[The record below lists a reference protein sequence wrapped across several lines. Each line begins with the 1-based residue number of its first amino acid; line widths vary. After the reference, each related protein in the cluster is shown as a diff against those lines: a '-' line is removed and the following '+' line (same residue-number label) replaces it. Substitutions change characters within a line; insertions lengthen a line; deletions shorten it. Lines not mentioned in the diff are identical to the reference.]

1 LAYRAYGNWLRG
13 SRELLEGKF
22 PCGKFHT
29 WPMAHGFWPKPA
41 ISRKPTAKSATRC
54 PMERFRFQNFRVYQ
68 DAKEYCKFCRD
79 IVRSHI
85 EKVDRSLAD
94 QIVRALN
101 SIVLNIAEG
110 SADQSDAE
118 FARFLT
124 ISIRSVYETVAGF
137 DLGLL
142 CGYIEKDSFEIIE
155 NKAQALVKQ
164 LVSFRQK
171 LK

>member
-1 LAYRAYGNWLRG
+1 
-13 SRELLEGKF
+13 
-22 PCGKFHT
+22 
-29 WPMAHGFWPKPA
+29 
-41 ISRKPTAKSATRC
+41 
-54 PMERFRFQNFRVYQ
+54 MERFRFQNFRVYQ

-124 ISIRSVYETVAGF
+124 ISIRSVYEAVAGF

-142 CGYIEKDSFEIIE
+142 YGYIEKDSFEIIE

>member
-1 LAYRAYGNWLRG
+1 LWLLANGYYGA
-13 SRELLEGKF
+13 EGLDF
-22 PCGKFHT
+22 
-29 WPMAHGFWPKPA
+29 
-41 ISRKPTAKSATRC
+41 
-54 PMERFRFQNFRVYQ
+54 MERFRFPSFRVYH
-68 DAKEYCKFCRD
+68 DAKEYCRFCRD

-85 EKVDRSLAD
+85 EKADRSLAD

-110 SADQSDAE
+110 SDDQSDAE

-124 ISIRSVYETVAGF
+124 ISIRSIYETVAGF
-137 DLGLL
+137 DLSVLY
-142 CGYIEKDSFEIIE
+142 GYLQEDTIEIIE
-155 NKAQALVKQ
+155 IKAQALVKQ

>member
-1 LAYRAYGNWLRG
+1 
-13 SRELLEGKF
+13 
-22 PCGKFHT
+22 
-29 WPMAHGFWPKPA
+29 
-41 ISRKPTAKSATRC
+41 
-54 PMERFRFQNFRVYQ
+54 MERFRFQSFRVYH

-79 IVRSHI
+79 IKKSHI
-85 EKVDRSLAD
+85 EKADRSLAD
-94 QIVRALN
+94 QLARALN

-110 SADQSDAE
+110 SADHSDAE

-137 DLGLL
+137 DLAVLY
-142 CGYIEKDSFEIIE
+142 GYIENDLFENIE
-155 NKAQALVKQ
+155 NKAHALVKQ

>member
-1 LAYRAYGNWLRG
+1 
-13 SRELLEGKF
+13 
-22 PCGKFHT
+22 
-29 WPMAHGFWPKPA
+29 MAHGFWPESA
-41 ISRKPTAKSATRC
+41 ISRKPTAKSATHC
-54 PMERFRFQNFRVYQ
+54 LMERFRFQSFRVYH
-68 DAKEYCKFCRD
+68 DAKEYCRFCRD
-79 IVRSHI
+79 TVRSHI
-85 EKVDRSLAD
+85 ERTDRSLAD

-137 DLGLL
+137 DLAMLY
-142 CGYIEKDSFEIIE
+142 GYIDLDLFDVIE
-155 NKAQALVKQ
+155 TKAQALVKQ

>member
-1 LAYRAYGNWLRG
+1 MAKRNK
-13 SRELLEGKF
+13 EGLDF
-22 PCGKFHT
+22 
-29 WPMAHGFWPKPA
+29 
-41 ISRKPTAKSATRC
+41 
-54 PMERFRFQNFRVYQ
+54 MERFRFQSFRVYH
-68 DAKEYCKFCRD
+68 DAKEYCRFSRD

-85 EKVDRSLAD
+85 EKADRSLAD

-137 DLGLL
+137 DLAVLYR
-142 CGYIEKDSFEIIE
+142 YIENDLFENIE
-155 NKAQALVKQ
+155 NKAHALVKQ